1 MQSAIN
7 KDARP
12 LNLILFK
19 TDFIK
24 ELFLVSNTKL
34 FQYLFF
40 FFLDLLLLLVEST
53 HQDVWHRWFKLIFS
67 GWKHYNGNFVRFA
80 TT

>member
-40 FFLDLLLLLVEST
+40 FFWIYFCYLLKVLTNTFDIDGSNSSFLV
-53 HQDVWHRWFKLIFS
+53 
-67 GWKHYNGNFVRFA
+67 GN
-80 TT
+80 TTTAIS

>member
-40 FFLDLLLLLVEST
+40 FF
-53 HQDVWHRWFKLIFS
+53 
-67 GWKHYNGNFVRFA
+67 
-80 TT
+80 

>member
-24 ELFLVSNTKL
+24 ELFLFSNTKL
-34 FQYLFF
+34 FQYLVFF
-40 FFLDLLLLLVEST
+40 FFLIYFCYLLKVLTKTFDIDGSNSSFLV
-53 HQDVWHRWFKLIFS
+53 
-67 GWKHYNGNFVRFA
+67 GN
-80 TT
+80 TTTAIS

>member
-40 FFLDLLLLLVEST
+40 FFLFYFCYLLKVLTKTFDIDGSNSSFLV
-53 HQDVWHRWFKLIFS
+53 
-67 GWKHYNGNFVRFA
+67 GN
-80 TT
+80 TTTAIS

>member
-24 ELFLVSNTKL
+24 ELFLFSNTKI
-34 FQYLFF
+34 FKYLFF
-40 FFLDLLLLLVEST
+40 FFLIYFCYSPRRLT
-53 HQDVWHRWFKLIFS
+53 
-67 GWKHYNGNFVRFA
+67 
-80 TT
+80 

>member
-24 ELFLVSNTKL
+24 ELFLFSNTKL

-40 FFLDLLLLLVEST
+40 FFFFNLIMLIFEST
-53 HQDVWHRWFKLIFS
+53 HQDV
-67 GWKHYNGNFVRFA
+67 
-80 TT
+80 

>member
-53 HQDVWHRWFKLIFS
+53 HQDV
-67 GWKHYNGNFVRFA
+67 
-80 TT
+80 

>member
-40 FFLDLLLLLVEST
+40 FFFYLLLLLTKTFDIDGSNSSFLV
-53 HQDVWHRWFKLIFS
+53 
-67 GWKHYNGNFVRFA
+67 GN
-80 TT
+80 TTTAIS

>member
-7 KDARP
+7 KDTRP

-40 FFLDLLLLLVEST
+40 FFFNLLLLLTKTFDIDGSNSSFLV
-53 HQDVWHRWFKLIFS
+53 
-67 GWKHYNGNFVRFA
+67 GN
-80 TT
+80 TTTAIS